1 METAFLNLVQR
12 IQNKPLYFA
21 DRLYDSMKG
30 KGTRKTVLTGIMV
43 SRSEVDG
50 VENQVLFQE
59 VWQVPVL
66 LQPARHKGQLPESA
80 AVPVW

>member
-30 KGTRKTVLTGIMV
+30 KVTHDKILTRIMV
-43 SRSEVDG
+43 SRS
-50 VENQVLFQE
+50 
-59 VWQVPVL
+59 
-66 LQPARHKGQLPESA
+66 A
-80 AVPVW
+80 ADLVKMRSEFMRKYSKPP